1 MKGDRSQPKMS
12 EASAS
17 WLPTFLRWLWLHLKV
32 METYLIMHPLG
43 YFASAPSGTPD
54 AAILS
59 DLVSRYGDY
68 LERLDSEQK
77 LALRAVL
84 SYYLFY
90 KLKYKSNYSVNDAV
104 IDAMPDCATAS
115 ISKIIL
121 ALEGISNYNAE
132 GLVKFLTEQ
141 RQERAVVLGA
151 EPISKTQ
158 PMHSSKPAIVD
169 RLATVQQ
176 QLQQMGQN
184 HQTEL
189 DALLLQ
195 VQTDFEAVNRELK
208 SIRAFM
214 LSLHGHGSSAHID
227 TAQGGQQ

>member
-1 MKGDRSQPKMS
+1 
-12 EASAS
+12 
-17 WLPTFLRWLWLHLKV
+17 
-32 METYLIMHPLG
+32 MHPLG
-43 YFASAPSGTPD
+43 YFASAPAHPPD

-59 DLVSRYGDY
+59 EMVSRYGDY

-90 KLKYKSNYSVNDAV
+90 KLKYKSKYSVSDAV
-104 IDAMPDCATAS
+104 IDAMPECATAS

-121 ALEGISNYNAE
+121 TNEGISNDNAL

-141 RQERAVVLGA
+141 RWERAVVLFA
-151 EPISKTQ
+151 APKSKTQ

-169 RLATVQQ
+169 RLATLQQ

-189 DALLLQ
+189 DTLLQQ
-195 VQTDFEAVNRELK
+195 VQTDFEAVNYELK
-208 SIRAFM
+208 NIRSVM
-214 LSLHGHGSSAHID
+214 LSLHGNASNALMEA
-227 TAQGGQQ
+227 AQRGQEV